1 MELLY
6 LLCNPK
12 EQEDATLAL
21 ERETARR
28 LAEIRRYMEEHLDE
42 PLTIPFLSRRACLS
56 TTTFKSPC
64 SHLAAPAADGTGGG
78 AAAGLLPQRAGGS
91 PIGRI
96 WQRQPVLRRL
106 SPAVRYDTGQVSKN
120 VRTGITLSDLVI
132 QGVLP
137 LL

>member
-1 MELLY
+1 
-6 LLCNPK
+6 P
-12 EQEDATLAL
+12 D
-21 ERETARR
+21 
-28 LAEIRRYMEEHLDE
+28 HSVPE
-42 PLTIPFLSRRACLS
+42 PPGLSLHHHIQGGLPPPVR
-56 TTTFKSPC
+56 SPC